1 MLVAA
6 DACAGADDDSH
17 ARALQMMDLYRP
29 LIRVTTV
36 AELLDGPRSPSG
48 RTTGSR

>member
-17 ARALQMMDLYRP
+17 TKALHIMDLYRP

-36 AELLDGPRSPSG
+36 AELLGEAG
-48 RTTGSR
+48 